1 MKEVKIEEKVTTIK
15 YEAIDGELFS
25 TKSQCITYEETVA
38 CLLKSKIKKLVI
50 KELSSEDLF
59 GFWICDENLSLLEV
73 KTQEDIDNILK
84 LYYYY
89 YPGYNT
95 TKLEALLTYALNND
109 DIIIWKQFD
118 SSIGG
123 EEGFEILTTINKL
136 KQSLDKNTCMNQN

>member
-1 MKEVKIEEKVTTIK
+1 MKEVKIEEKVITTK

-25 TKSQCITYEETVA
+25 TKNQCETYEETVA

-50 KELSSEDLF
+50 KDELNSEDLF
-59 GFWICDENLSLLEV
+59 GFYVCEEYLSLL
-73 KTQEDIDNILK
+73 KINTQEDIDNILK

-89 YPGYNT
+89 YPHCNAARF
-95 TKLEALLTYALNND
+95 EALLTDALNND

-118 SSIGG
+118 PNISG

-136 KQSLDKNTCMNQN
+136 KQSLDDLKSE